1 MTTKVA
7 DYNPRKINRYVPACQ
22 YAADVDV
29 VDKQFTVDFGAPA
42 ALSATAILSA
52 QSIATAGSTTT
63 LLLDTLPAFG
73 RGLQVVASGAATSTV
88 TIYGRDYL
96 GQPMIETLTLNGS
109 TPVLGKKA
117 FKWLDKVAY
126 EATSATTINLGTTN
140 VFGLPY
146 AAIKMMAE
154 FKDNVAAANAGT
166 FTAYVSTD
174 PQTATTGDPRG
185 TYLPVTVLPDGSK
198 TFKAVFMA
206 TDAANASGNGGLHGI
221 KHYFA

>member
-73 RGLQVVASGAATSTV
+73 RGLQIVASGAATSDV

-96 GQPMIETLTLNGS
+96 GQPMIETLTLNGT

-117 FKWLDKVAY
+117 FKWLDKVSFG
-126 EATSATTINLGTTN
+126 ATAATTINLGTTN

-146 AAIKMMAE
+146 AAIKMTAE

-185 TYLPVTVLPDGSK
+185 TYLPVTVLPDGTK

-206 TDAANASGNGGLHGI
+206 TDAVNTSGNGGMHGI
-221 KHYFA
+221 KQYFA